1 MSIVRDNHTAILTIP
16 RSSVFRDI
24 VHGLRVVAKR
34 YFLNIDVVHGHD
46 FFELVLV
53 RSGGG
58 VHVTERGETQLE
70 RGDVYLI
77 RPGALHCYRDLQD
90 LEIVNVLYLPELLDL
105 PLGELRT
112 LAGYIAF
119 FEASPTLADS
129 LLPTAVKLGETEM
142 REAERIL
149 ARVLAEQEAARPGC
163 AFGMMAGFMQLILL
177 ISRAATRNCS
187 ETTAALGEIGRLL
200 TYLERHCT
208 DALQISDLARG
219 SGISVRTLERLFRQV
234 TGRSPGDYLA
244 ELRLNRGAKLLLES
258 ALPVAQV
265 ARLAGY
271 GDGGYF
277 SRLFRKK
284 FGCPPREYRRRKRPS
299 LQACIVAGDGT

>member
-1 MSIVRDNHTAILTIP
+1 MKNMLRDESTRTLTIP
-16 RSSVFRDI
+16 RSSVFSDAAS
-24 VHGLRVVAKR
+24 GLRVLSKK
-34 YFLNIDVVHGHD
+34 YFVDIEVIHRHD

-58 VHVTERGETQLE
+58 GHVTESGESPLG

-77 RPGALHCYRDLQD
+77 RPGNVHYYRDLQS
-90 LEIVNVLYLPELLDL
+90 LEIINILYLPERLDL

-149 ARVLAEQEAARPGC
+149 ARVFAEQEAARPGC

-200 TYLERHCT
+200 TIQGLNAARCEISAVTNPWITRHGGMALNVAYLDGHAAT
-208 DALQISDLARG
+208 
-219 SGISVRTLERLFRQV
+219 T
-234 TGRSPGDYLA
+234 P
-244 ELRLNRGAKLLLES
+244 
-258 ALPVAQV
+258 
-265 ARLAGY
+265 AGKMFL
-271 GDGGYF
+271 GGYWGIF
-277 SRLFRKK
+277 WTGFYY
-284 FGCPPREYRRRKRPS
+284 ET
-299 LQACIVAGDGT
+299 VD